1 MQGTEESGL
10 NLEVLE
16 ISVFSV
22 TWSAFVG
29 SNYGGRI
36 CFVLYLIT
44 FTAFHFVKKKKNN
57 YGRVDLVG

>member
-44 FTAFHFVKKKKNN
+44 FTAFILWNKKN
-57 YGRVDLVG
+57 